1 MSNKIEKFDSN
12 AGSIYIEVGD
22 RVGTQTTSIGF
33 SNKGEATNSF
43 SGNLDDVLDPVKVAA
58 DRVIKKVLTADN
70 RPSEVEVEFGL
81 AFDREIGPY
90 ISKGYRDISF
100 RVKVKWKA
108 NEDKD

>member
-1 MSNKIEKFDSN
+1 MSNKIEKFESEF
-12 AGSIYIEVGD
+12 GSLFIEVGD

-33 SNKGEATNSF
+33 SNKGDAPETF
-43 SGNLDDVLDPVKVAA
+43 SGNLEDVLEPVKVAA
-58 DRVIKKVLTADN
+58 DTVIKKVLSAQNT
-70 RPSEVEVEFGL
+70 PSEVDVEFGL

-108 NEDKD
+108 KED